1 MLAQRNAWAPSS
13 KPTTH
18 VATVNFEINTAGDS
32 GSRALRVEICSWD
45 MLVQQGLWGC
55 ARIKSEG
62 SLISGG
68 TYNGIYERRINS
80 GSELLFFNIDTT
92 AFNNLHNA
100 DNGGYI
106 FRVAHIGSIAPS
118 DTTML
123 RGTLFNY
130 Y

>member
-1 MLAQRNAWAPSS
+1 MSQSDSS
-13 KPTTH
+13 
-18 VATVNFEINTAGDS
+18 
-32 GSRALRVEICSWD
+32 ALRVEICSWD

-55 ARIKSEG
+55 VRLKSEG

-68 TYNGIYERRINS
+68 AYNGIYERKILS
-80 GSELLFFNIDTT
+80 GSESLYFNVDTT
-92 AFNNLHNA
+92 VFNNIHQA

-106 FRVAHIGSIAPS
+106 FRVAHVSSSASPE

-123 RGTLFNY
+123 KGVLFNY